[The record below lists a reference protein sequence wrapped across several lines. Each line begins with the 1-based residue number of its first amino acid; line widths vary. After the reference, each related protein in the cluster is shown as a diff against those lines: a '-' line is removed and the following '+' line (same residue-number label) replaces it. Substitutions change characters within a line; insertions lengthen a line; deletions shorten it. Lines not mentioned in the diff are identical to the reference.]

1 MIYMNRGIQ
10 MKKRSKLIIVM
21 VFAILI
27 TIAINIY
34 NKLQI
39 EKEAYIVTLN
49 KSNCSLEVENNV
61 TTIQRYAGP
70 ADTIVVN
77 KDEFKS
83 DKIAINS
90 NAFLECGNLDRILI
104 DKDLVTNDFEI
115 ENFKINSEYEDEKY
129 VEYENTQKVS
139 SSYEQYLELS
149 EEEKKELPVVPEKY
163 DIPMSV
169 LSSPNIVEN
178 YNIEET
184 IIPESF
190 DLRDKINIKVENQ
203 GNLGICYAFTSLTS
217 VETHLA
223 LVHND
228 NVDLSEAHLAV
239 NTYGVTAGGSFIP
252 AEHNY
257 YKNKIGPVYQTDG
270 INENIPARRYVKRT
284 VSLPTINK
292 SYTYTQEEI
301 LAARKLVKTHIMQYG
316 SLYASISSTIKRN
329 EDGVYVLNAKFADIQ
344 NHAVSIIGWDDN
356 FSKDNFPLNNRPKS
370 DGAYL
375 AMNSWGRGWGDNGCF
390 WISYEDNWVE
400 ANLKGVIE
408 VETCREKIDIENM
421 VITNRKDNKEISYK
435 ISKGI
440 NAQVEINTNI
450 NKIVDNQQVEI
461 EVISPNGKNI
471 VNELELLGNQIEN
484 NKGKILLGINTSTL
498 ALGEYTIKLK
508 YDDEV
513 LEIPIIINADPFD
526 FSINEDGSIN
536 IISYHGKD
544 KNVIIPEE
552 IWGRQV
558 TGIAQNA
565 FSKNDLESIT
575 IYENITEIGEDII
588 KKSVI
593 IFGNSGTYIDQY
605 ATNKGYV
612 FIDLNNKV
620 IQGQGWYFD
629 AENNKLFISENS
641 INKEYDHL
649 KMVIYKLEIQNP
661 VQEIYSSQFEE
672 YENLEEVI
680 LADTITN
687 IGEKAFK
694 GCYNLRTIKIP
705 ANVTKLNQ
713 QTFYNCK
720 KLENI
725 ILPEELAEIGK
736 EVFQGCI
743 NLQNINI
750 PDTVK
755 VIGDYAFYACTS
767 LQDID
772 IPKELTTIGNYAFSG
787 CIIEK
792 VTEIGSNEIELPDIV
807 KRALTTGDILN
818 CGTGISVTKGKI
830 SEDKTKLIIPPECG
844 EIIISITAG
853 KLNGMKIS
861 IIVSGVVEYSTKEL
875 TSDDVI
881 AKLFIG
887 KNEYVINNDGDVV
900 YKFIEN
906 EEFEFEYVNINGENK
921 KVIAKV
927 ENIDK
932 TLPAIVGI
940 ENKNEQGFTESI
952 TATISDEQAGLWSK
966 SRLGYAWSK
975 SNETRPTDWIDIEM
989 PTFSDGT
996 KSASFIINTNGL
1008 AGEYYLWI
1016 YKDELYDMVSN
1027 GFENQWDL
1035 ISDEPYYLGN
1045 EPILKEIQV
1054 IEPIEPMTFL
1064 EGDIFKTDGMK
1075 IMAKYHNG
1083 TEKDIT
1089 KDVVVDQQPLTID
1102 MTYVTISYTE
1112 NNRIKTVTQEIKVI
1126 PKQTI
1131 ISLGIK
1137 DLPDKLEYIQNKEE
1151 LNLNGGIL
1159 EVIYADNT
1167 SEEILMSS
1175 EEIIVSGFDNSQIG
1189 IITIT
1194 LTYKDKN
1201 IQFDITIKE
1210 PMPENSNFDNIS
1222 GKVNRIRKY
1231 QFTDNNKQEYM
1242 ILNVIINNIIK
1253 STENDML
1260 IYNYYLSSNNNEIGI
1275 IDWLEIKEIQEA
1287 ENAMSFEINTLDIS
1301 NDEQIKAS
1309 EILFLYIREIATVND
1324 IVREKISQPIELN
1337 LENIEIEEFIDGK
1350 LKDEETPGEDIIP
1363 PVENEDNKDEVPEED
1378 LPKEDE
1384 EDKNGDLPEVEE
1396 DDEKEVESPE
1406 VEEDSTVV
1414 DGTIPN
1420 AGKTITVILMIFA
1433 SCFIGI
1439 MAYRKYKD
1447 IQIQ

>member
-1 MIYMNRGIQ
+1 
-10 MKKRSKLIIVM
+10 MKKRNKFIILLVLT
-21 VFAILI
+21 ILI
-27 TIAINIY
+27 AIIINVYNII
-34 NKLQI
+34 KV
-39 EKEAYIVTLN
+39 EKETYIVSLN
-49 KSNCSLEVENNV
+49 QSNCAIEVENNV
-61 TTIQRYAGP
+61 TTIQRYAGT
-70 ADTIVVN
+70 ANTIVIN
-77 KDEFKS
+77 KDELKT
-83 DKIAINS
+83 DKIEINS

-104 DKDLVTNDFEI
+104 DRDFATNDFEI
-115 ENFKINSEYEDEKY
+115 ENFKINSEYEDNKY
-129 VEYENTQKVS
+129 LEYINTQKVS

-149 EEEKKELPVVPEKY
+149 EEDKKQMPVIPEKY

-178 YNIEET
+178 YNVEEAT
-184 IIPESF
+184 IPESF

-203 GNLGICYAFTSLTS
+203 ANLGICYAFTSLTS
-217 VETHLA
+217 VETNLA
-223 LVHND
+223 LIQND

-239 NTYGVTAGGSFIP
+239 NTYGVTAGGSFIT
-252 AEHNY
+252 ADNKY
-257 YKNKIGPVYQTDG
+257 YKDKIGPVYQTDG
-270 INENIPARRYVKRT
+270 INDNIPARRYVKKT
-284 VSLPTINK
+284 VSFPSINK

-301 LAARKLVKTHIMQYG
+301 LAVRKLVKTHIMQYG

-356 FSKDNFPLNNRPKS
+356 FSKDNFPLNNRPES

-375 AMNSWGRGWGDNGCF
+375 AMNSWGNQWGDNGCF

-408 VETCREKIDIENM
+408 VDTCQENMSIENM
-421 VITNRKDNKEISYK
+421 IITNKNDNKEISYK

-440 NAQVEINTNI
+440 NAQIEINTNI
-450 NKIVDNQQVEI
+450 NEIKNNKQQVEI
-461 EVISPNGKNI
+461 EVISQNGENI
-471 VNELELLGNQIEN
+471 VNKLELSGNQIEN
-484 NKGKILLGINTSTL
+484 AKCKILLGINTSTL

-513 LEIPIIINADPFD
+513 IVIPIIINANPFD

-536 IISYHGKD
+536 IISYYGKD

-552 IWGRQV
+552 IFGLQV
-558 TGIAQNA
+558 TGIAEKA
-565 FSKNDLESIT
+565 FINNDLESIT
-575 IYENITEIGEDII
+575 IYENITEIGQNII
-588 KKSVI
+588 DESVI
-593 IFGNSGTYIDQY
+593 IFGNAGTYIEQY
-605 ATNKGYV
+605 ATYNGYI

-620 IQGQGWYFD
+620 IQGQGWCFD
-629 AENNKLFISENS
+629 AENSKLFISENS
-641 INKEYDHL
+641 INKEYEYL
-649 KMVIYKLEIQNP
+649 KKVIYKLEIRNP
-661 VQEIYSSQFEE
+661 VQEIYNSQFEG

-680 LADTITN
+680 LADSVTN
-687 IGEKAFK
+687 IGEKAFSE
-694 GCYNLRTIKIP
+694 CYNLRTINIP
-705 ANVTKLNQ
+705 ENITKLNQ
-713 QTFYNCK
+713 QTFYYCK

-725 ILPEELAEIGK
+725 VIPEGLTEIG
-736 EVFQGCI
+736 VGAFHSCI

-750 PDTVK
+750 PNNVK
-755 VIGDYAFYACTS
+755 IIGDYAFYACTS

-772 IPKELTTIGNYAFSG
+772 IPNEITTIGNYAFSG
-787 CIIEK
+787 CILEK
-792 VTEIGSNEIELPDIV
+792 VTEVGSNEIELPDIV

-861 IIVSGVVEYSTKEL
+861 IIISGVVEYSTKEL

-900 YKFIEN
+900 YKFTEN

-932 TLPAIVGI
+932 TLPAIVGV

-975 SNETRPTDWIDIEM
+975 SDEIKPTDWIDIEM

-1008 AGEYYLWI
+1008 TGEYYLWI

-1035 ISDEPYYLGN
+1035 ISDEPYYLGY
-1045 EPILKEIQV
+1045 EPILKEIQI

-1089 KDVVVDQQPLTID
+1089 KDVVVDQQPVTVDI
-1102 MTYVTISYTE
+1102 TSVTISYTE
-1112 NNRIKTVTQEIKVI
+1112 NGITKTTIQEIKVI
-1126 PKQTI
+1126 PKQLI
-1131 ISLGIK
+1131 ISFSIK
-1137 DLPDKLEYIQNKEE
+1137 ELPDKLEYIQNKEE
-1151 LNLNGGIL
+1151 LNLEDGIL
-1159 EVIYADNT
+1159 EVIYADGT
-1167 SEEILMSS
+1167 SEEIVMSS
-1175 EEIIVSGFDNSQIG
+1175 DKITVSGFDNSQVG

-1201 IQFDITIKE
+1201 VQFDVTIKE
-1210 PMPENSNFDNIS
+1210 AVPENSDFDDIS

-1231 QFTDNNKQEYM
+1231 QFTDNDKQEYM
-1242 ILNVIINNIIK
+1242 IINVEINDIVK
-1253 STENDML
+1253 STENDKMV
-1260 IYNYYLSSNNNEIGI
+1260 YDYYLSSANDENEIT
-1275 IDWLEIKEIQEA
+1275 DWEEIKENQEK
-1287 ENAMSFEINTLDIS
+1287 ENKLEFEINTLDIL
-1301 NDEQIKAS
+1301 NYEQIKDS
-1309 EILFLYIREIATVND
+1309 KILYLYIREIATLND
-1324 IVREKISQPIELN
+1324 IVREHIAQPIELN
-1337 LENIEIEEFIDGK
+1337 LENISIEEFIDGK
-1350 LKDEETPGEDIIP
+1350 LKGEETPDEEIVP
-1363 PVENEDNKDEVPEED
+1363 PVEDEEDDKEKEED
-1378 LPKEDE
+1378 LPEEDE
-1384 EDKNGDLPEVEE
+1384 GEE
-1396 DDEKEVESPE
+1396 E
-1406 VEEDSTVV
+1406 EEDSTVAE
-1414 DGTIPN
+1414 GTIPN
-1420 AGKTITVILMIFA
+1420 AGKNIIIIVMFIA

-1439 MAYRKYKD
+1439 MTYKKYKD
-1447 IQIQ
+1447 IQIK